1 MTLKYYYNVVVWLEI
16 KKSTIVTHIMLLV
29 EVLSDDTTCAVSLA

>member
-1 MTLKYYYNVVVWLEI
+1 MTLNYYYNVVVWMKI

-29 EVLSDDTTCAVSLA
+29 EVLSDDTTFAVSLS